1 MLTMLAPGE
10 GRFSQPCVL
19 LLGGFDGIHL
29 GHKTLLDAAK
39 RYDLP
44 VVFTLIAG
52 GKAGGELFTLRERRT
67 VLEQLGAAGAFAFPF
82 TEAFQRTSA
91 EDLSLIHI

>member
-1 MLTMLAPGE
+1 MLTMLAPDA

-39 RYDLP
+39 AYDLP
-44 VVFTLIAG
+44 VVFTLRAG
-52 GKAGGELFTLRERRT
+52 G
-67 VLEQLGAAGAFAFPF
+67 
-82 TEAFQRTSA
+82 
-91 EDLSLIHI
+91 